1 MAMRKSRYLAW
12 VYTFLIYVFMYLP
25 IVVVIIF
32 SFNKGRFAIWTGFD
46 LKWYKLMLGNKEII
60 SAAVNS
66 LILAVAAST
75 IATVLGTVM
84 ALALTRFRFVGRRVL
99 NGGVYLLTVSPDI
112 VMGISLLIIFIL
124 VNVPLGFIT
133 LLISHVVLCTPFV
146 VVTLMGR
153 IQKMDEDL
161 VSAARDL
168 GASETR
174 AFLHVILPLLLP
186 AVAAGWLLSF
196 TLSMD
201 DVLISFF
208 VQGAGF
214 EILPLRIYS
223 MVKLGVKPDINALST
238 IMFVVTVILVL
249 AAQILLK
256 TRRQ

>member
-1 MAMRKSRYLAW
+1 MTRKSQVLGWLYSFM
-12 VYTFLIYVFMYLP
+12 VYVFMYLP

-46 LKWYKLMLGNKEII
+46 LKWYKLMFANKEII
-60 SAAVNS
+60 NAALNS
-66 LILAVAAST
+66 LLLAVSAST
-75 IATVLGTVM
+75 LATIFGSIM
-84 ALALTRFRFVGRRVL
+84 ALVLTRYRFIGRRIL
-99 NGGVYLLTVSPDI
+99 NGGVYLLTISPDI

-124 VNVPLGFIT
+124 LQIPLGFTT

-153 IQKMDEDL
+153 IQKLDEDL
-161 VSAARDL
+161 VAAARDL
-168 GASETR
+168 GASEVQ
-174 AFLHVILPLLLP
+174 AFIQVVFPLLLP
-186 AVAAGWLLSF
+186 AIAAGWLLSF

-208 VQGAGF
+208 VQGSGF

-249 AAQILLK
+249 AAQFLLK
-256 TRRQ
+256 TRRN